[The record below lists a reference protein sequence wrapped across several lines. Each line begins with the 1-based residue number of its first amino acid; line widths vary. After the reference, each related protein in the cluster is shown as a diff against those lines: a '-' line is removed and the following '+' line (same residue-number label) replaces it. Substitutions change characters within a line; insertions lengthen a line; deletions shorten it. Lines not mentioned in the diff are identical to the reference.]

1 MSVNELLKNKPS
13 QIYAVDITD
22 TLRDAIALLNA
33 KNIGAVLVTDKN
45 GHMKGILS
53 ERDIIRKSLSPK
65 NTAQETGFRDEL
77 VTKTMTSK
85 VFTVGPDASIDEVME
100 LMTNSRVRHVPV
112 LDGDEIKGMIS
123 IGDVVKRKI
132 ADAENEAAVLREYIA
147 TG

>member
-1 MSVNELLKNKPS
+1 MSVSELLKNKPS
-13 QIYAVDITD
+13 QIYAVAITD

-33 KNIGAVLVTDKN
+33 KNIGVVLVTDKN

-53 ERDIIRKSLSPK
+53 ERDIIRKSLSPE

-100 LMTNSRVRHVPV
+100 LMTNSRVRHIPV

>member
-1 MSVNELLKNKPS
+1 MSVSELLKSKSS
-13 QIYAVDITD
+13 QIYAVETTD

-33 KNIGAVLVTDKN
+33 KNIGVVLVTDKN

-53 ERDIIRKSLSPK
+53 ERDIIRKSLNSH
-65 NTAQETGFRDEL
+65 NMAQKTGFRDEP

-100 LMTNSRVRHVPV
+100 LMTNSRIRHIPV
-112 LDGDEIKGMIS
+112 LDGDEIKGLVS